1 LIEFVTGLDISQ
13 EAKDRLIALRPNSY
27 TGLAAELA
35 KRFGAK

>member
-1 LIEFVTGLDISQ
+1 
-13 EAKDRLIALRPNSY
+13 LIALRPNTY